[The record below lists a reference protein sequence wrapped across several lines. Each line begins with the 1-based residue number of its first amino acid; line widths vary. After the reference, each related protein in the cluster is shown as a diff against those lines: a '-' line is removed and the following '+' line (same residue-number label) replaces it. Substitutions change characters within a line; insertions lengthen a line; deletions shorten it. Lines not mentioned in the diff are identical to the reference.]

1 MSISQMFILSM
12 RGDTIITKD
21 FTRELKRGT
30 NEIFFRK
37 VNADSEGE
45 EVPPIFNVDGINFIH
60 VKRNNLFFV
69 LTTLDNISPHF
80 YFEIIERILKVIKD
94 QIGDISEEAI
104 RKNFVL
110 IYEILDEIIDCGIP
124 QLSNTEELKN
134 FVFTEPVVL
143 TKIKPSTVI
152 QEMFNKNKKTSDNTK
167 KSVIDPKNPNEIYV
181 DILEKLTVLFN
192 SSGKLINSNVDGC
205 IKMKSYLK
213 NSPELTIVLNDEVD
227 IGKGMYSSGRT
238 NIEDCNF
245 YQTVQTREL
254 ETKRT
259 LHLIP
264 PEGEFILMN
273 YRISAEFSPPFKIYS
288 YIEEADYKLSL
299 KLKLQANFSDTFAGG
314 NIVLKFNVPKSSQ
327 SVYTEL
333 PPKNKLT
340 QKVDYIQTDHIVI
353 WKVPKLQGGSE
364 VSLDTKITL
373 SNNNPKECRKEL
385 GPVTVTFDL
394 PNFNI
399 SKLQIKELKVNTV
412 DKNYN
417 AKRWV
422 RIITQSNSY
431 VARIA

>member
-1 MSISQMFILSM
+1 
-12 RGDTIITKD
+12 
-21 FTRELKRGT
+21 
-30 NEIFFRK
+30 
-37 VNADSEGE
+37 
-45 EVPPIFNVDGINFIH
+45 
-60 VKRNNLFFV
+60 
-69 LTTLDNISPHF
+69 
-80 YFEIIERILKVIKD
+80 
-94 QIGDISEEAI
+94 
-104 RKNFVL
+104 
-110 IYEILDEIIDCGIP
+110 
-124 QLSNTEELKN
+124 
-134 FVFTEPVVL
+134 
-143 TKIKPSTVI
+143 
-152 QEMFNKNKKTSDNTK
+152 
-167 KSVIDPKNPNEIYV
+167 
-181 DILEKLTVLFN
+181 
-192 SSGKLINSNVDGC
+192 
-205 IKMKSYLK
+205 
-213 NSPELTIVLNDEVD
+213 
-227 IGKGMYSSGRT
+227 
-238 NIEDCNF
+238 
-245 YQTVQTREL
+245 
-254 ETKRT
+254 
-259 LHLIP
+259 
-264 PEGEFILMN
+264 MN

>member
-37 VNADSEGE
+37 VNVDSEGE

-60 VKRNNLFFV
+60 VKRNNLYFV
-69 LTTLDNISPHF
+69 LTTLDNISPQF

-124 QLSNTEELKN
+124 QLSNTEEIKN

-152 QEMFNKNKKTSDNTK
+152 QEMFNKNKKTSENTK

-181 DILEKLTVLFN
+181 DILEKVTVLFN
-192 SSGKLINSNVDGC
+192 SSGKLINSDVDGC

-245 YQTVQTREL
+245 YQSVQTREL

-288 YIEEADYKLSL
+288 YIEELDYKLSL
-299 KLKLQANFSDTFAGG
+299 KLKLQANFSDSFAGG

-373 SNNNPKECRKEL
+373 GNNNPRECRKEL
-385 GPVTVTFDL
+385 GPVTMTFDL

-422 RIITQSNSY
+422 RIVTQSNSY